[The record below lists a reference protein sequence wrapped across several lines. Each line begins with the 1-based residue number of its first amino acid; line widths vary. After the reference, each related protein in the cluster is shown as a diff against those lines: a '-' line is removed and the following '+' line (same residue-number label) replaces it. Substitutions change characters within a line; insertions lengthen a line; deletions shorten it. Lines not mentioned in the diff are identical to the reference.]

1 MSVDVFLDT
10 NVFIYQLEYG
20 DEGKREIA
28 ERIISRGI
36 ANGTAC
42 ISFQVIQ
49 ECLNTVLRKAEIP
62 LDAEDV
68 RRYLDEVL
76 SPLWTVMPSRD
87 FYSRGLEIQKRYG
100 FGFYDSLILSA
111 ALEAGCTRLYSED
124 LQHGQRIG
132 NLVVENPFLGDGENA
147 QRKI

>member
-1 MSVDVFLDT
+1 MDRAGDVEQVTARVRCEVAPQLVGPLDERD
-10 NVFIYQLEYG
+10 VRLSFVLDPADDPRAPVRGAPRVG
-20 DEGKREIA
+20 DVE
-28 ERIISRGI
+28 
-36 ANGTAC
+36 
-42 ISFQVIQ
+42 
-49 ECLNTVLRKAEIP
+49 P

-87 FYSRGLEIQKRYG
+87 FYFRGLEIQKRYG

-132 NLVVENPFLGDGENA
+132 NLVVESPFLGDGENA